1 MLALA
6 AALVAGSAASP
17 AFAHDELVGSDP
29 AVGSE
34 VAEMPTEVTLTF
46 SGVLLTG
53 EGTTDVVVTDAAGT
67 ALTSEPPV
75 VDGVRVIQP
84 ISGSASGEITVT
96 WRVVSSDGHPISDQF
111 SFVVAGA
118 GTGSTTAPSG
128 AASPSPS
135 AQSAEAGSDGTE
147 LLPVWITVGVVAVVA
162 VVFVVLLTR
171 RRGLRED

>member
-1 MLALA
+1 MIALA
-6 AALVAGSAASP
+6 AALVTGSAASP

-34 VAEMPTEVTLTF
+34 VAEMPAEITLTF

-53 EGTTDVVVTDAAGT
+53 DGTTDVVVTDAAGT
-67 ALTSEPPV
+67 ELSTEPPI

-111 SFVVAGA
+111 GFVVAGA
-118 GTGSTTAPSG
+118 STGSTTEPSD
-128 AASPSPS
+128 AVSPSPS
-135 AQSAEAGSDGTE
+135 APGTDAGTDGVE
-147 LLPVWITVGVVAVVA
+147 LLPVWIVVGVVAVVA
-162 VVFVVLLTR
+162 VFFVVFLTR
-171 RRGLRED
+171 RRGPRED